1 MAVLVVVVRV
11 ASAIHVGLLPERL
24 VYIVVLGNVMKMD
37 VNALKSVVIIVVV
50 SVRKMMYVL
59 KTPRVAVE
67 IITAME
73 VVAAISN
80 FQRSN

>member
-1 MAVLVVVVRV
+1 VAVLVVVVRV

-50 SVRKMMYVL
+50 IVKRIPDVVKN
-59 KTPRVAVE
+59 RVAVE

>member
-1 MAVLVVVVRV
+1 VAVLVVVLGV
-11 ASAIHVGLLPERL
+11 AAARHVGILPERL
-24 VYIVVLGNVMKMD
+24 VYIVVAGTVMKMD
-37 VNALKSVVIIVVV
+37 VRAVNGVVIIVVV

>member
-50 SVRKMMYVL
+50 IVKRIPDVVKN
-59 KTPRVAVE
+59 RVAVE